1 MVSLI
6 EDQYEREKFIREN
19 TAILRKVVEGSFNQQ
34 SRHAAES
41 VDYMQITKDMQDKY
55 GVDGTHITEIVLTE
69 YVKAVE
75 AMCKINNLPL
85 TEKYRLRRWLLGQ
98 GKRWGMD
105 VNVLTYGMNK
115 HGGDL
120 WLTTTTK

>member
-6 EDQYEREKFIREN
+6 EDQQEREKFVREN
-19 TAILRKVVEGSFNQQ
+19 TAILRKVVEGSFDQQ
-34 SRHAAES
+34 SRHSAES
-41 VDYMQITKDMQDKY
+41 IDYSKITRDMQDKY
-55 GVDGTHITEIVLTE
+55 GVDGTHISDIVLTE
-69 YVKAVE
+69 YIKAVE
-75 AMCKINNLPL
+75 KMCRINNLSL